1 MMSVI
6 QKVFRGGTLVAIAS
20 SAFGA
25 IFLLHT
31 EMVGMKEQ
39 MVEIGSAQVTLGNPN
54 NPACSLRVE
63 GSEVDVQAL
72 ADTRIWDVILACEEE
87 QRRRSAQPNIG
98 TKNKRGVDI

>member
-1 MMSVI
+1 MSVT
-6 QKVFRGGTLVAIAS
+6 QKVFRGGALVAIAS

-31 EMVGMKEQ
+31 EMVGMKQQ
-39 MVEIGSAQVTLGNPN
+39 MVEIGSSQVTLGNPN

-87 QRRRSAQPNIG
+87 QRRRSAEPFIG
-98 TKNKRGVDI
+98 KKHSRGVDI